1 MMSLTLISSNIMEKK
16 NVKII
21 TIIIMIIIITKIQK
35 IAYKIMNVNQRSRI
49 KKQGIGLIC
58 HIERVYR

>member
-1 MMSLTLISSNIMEKK
+1 MEKK

-35 IAYKIMNVNQRSRI
+35 IAYKIMNVNQRGRI

>member
-1 MMSLTLISSNIMEKK
+1 MEKK

>member
-35 IAYKIMNVNQRSRI
+35 IAYKIMNVNQRGRI